1 MIIIPLDVLPSLNEH
16 DNANRANRFG
26 GASMKKKATYA
37 CEIYTRN
44 AMNEGFKLEK
54 APANLKI
61 TWYAKDGR
69 KDKDNIAFAVKYIF
83 DGMVN
88 AGLIEND
95 GWKQIGNWVN
105 IFEVDKENPRV
116 EIEEVEYWKK
126 QSLY

>member
-54 APANLKI
+54 APANLKL
-61 TWYAKDGR
+61 TWYAKDRR

-116 EIEEVEYWKK
+116 EIEEVGHWKK